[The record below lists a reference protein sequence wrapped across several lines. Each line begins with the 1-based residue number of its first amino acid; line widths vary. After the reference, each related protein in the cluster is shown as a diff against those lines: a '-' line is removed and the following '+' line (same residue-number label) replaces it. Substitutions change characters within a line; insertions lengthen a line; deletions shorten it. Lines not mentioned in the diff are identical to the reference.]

1 MPGAVFD
8 TRAMT
13 VTVSTFYKFT
23 TIAEAAKLTAEV
35 AALGCSLGI
44 RGSILIA
51 GEGINATVSGSG
63 DSIAR
68 LLTWLRSDTQIGDF
82 ESNESVAQSHPFRRL
97 KVKVK
102 PEIVTFGRP
111 DILPLAGAGT
121 YVRPENWNAL
131 IAEPDVVVVDT
142 RNSYETCIGTFP
154 GALDPKTETFGAFAA
169 FADVALD
176 PQRHR
181 KVAMFCTGGIR
192 CEKATAYLRSKGFE
206 DVYHLQGGILKYLE
220 VVPQSESLWQGEC
233 FVFDDRSALGHTRRA
248 GRFALCPVC
257 GWNVRFERA
266 VNSQALLDADS
277 TPKLVG
283 PTRCLNCAT
292 LILG

>member
-1 MPGAVFD
+1 
-8 TRAMT
+8 MT

-23 TIAEAAKLTAEV
+23 TITDAAALKAEV
-35 AALGCSLGI
+35 AAFGCSLGI

-51 GEGINATVSGSG
+51 GEGINATASGSG

-68 LLTWLRSDTQIGDF
+68 LLTWLRSDIRIGEF
-82 ESNESVAQSHPFRRL
+82 ESKESVAQSHPFRRL

-111 DILPLAGAGT
+111 DILPSAGAGK

-169 FADVALD
+169 FADEALD

-181 KVAMFCTGGIR
+181 RVAMFCTGGIR
-192 CEKATAYLRSKGFE
+192 CEKATAYLRSKGFDE
-206 DVYHLQGGILKYLE
+206 VYHLQGGILKYLE

-233 FVFDDRSALGHTRRA
+233 FIFDDRIALDHDRNPSAYR
-248 GRFALCPVC
+248 LCSVC
-257 GWNVRFERA
+257 GQPVRGGSGKGLKQRC
-266 VNSQALLDADS
+266 
-277 TPKLVG
+277 PKCG
-283 PTRCLNCAT
+283 
-292 LILG
+292 